1 MTDLRRSARKPWRTL
16 NSTYYATLAK
26 TLPFANLPSQ
36 LQVQAVPPTAA
47 SPTGAATK
55 AGMFTIFNQPQS
67 PYSINQTQLP
77 YSINQSQFQCIQAM
91 QFH

>member
-36 LQVQAVPPTAA
+36 LQVQAVPATAT
-47 SPTGAATK
+47 SPTGASTK
-55 AGMFTIFNQPQS
+55 AGTFTISNQTQS
-67 PYSINQTQLP
+67 PYSFTQSLLP
-77 YSINQSQFQCIQAM
+77 YSINQFPCI
-91 QFH
+91 